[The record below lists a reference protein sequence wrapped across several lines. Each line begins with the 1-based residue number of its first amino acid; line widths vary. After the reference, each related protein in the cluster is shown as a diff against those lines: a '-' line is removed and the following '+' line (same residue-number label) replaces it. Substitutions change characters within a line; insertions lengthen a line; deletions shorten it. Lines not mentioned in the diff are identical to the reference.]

1 MKYKKRDIKY
11 INEIKNQQKI
21 LNLIHSNKNN
31 NKLILQD
38 KAYKDKN

>member
-11 INEIKNQQKI
+11 IYEIKNLQKI
-21 LNLIHSNKNN
+21 LNLIHKNKNN

-38 KAYKDKN
+38 KVYKDKN

>member
-11 INEIKNQQKI
+11 IYEIKNLQKI

-38 KAYKDKN
+38 KVYKDKN